1 MSKKIGKIR
10 IDLEKV
16 KKIRFLVLDVDGV
29 MTDGKVTYG
38 ANGEEFKS
46 FNIKDG
52 QGLKFWS
59 RVGYGA
65 GIITGRTSPIVE
77 RRAAELDI
85 AHVVMDAKDKLP
97 EFRKMLAAAGVSP
110 DEVAMI
116 GDDMPDVPLLRH
128 AGLGTAVADAV
139 QEVKEAADIVTNK
152 KGGRGAVREL
162 IEFILKTQGR
172 WTSVLERYYEA

>member
-1 MSKKIGKIR
+1 MSKKIGKIC
-10 IDLEKV
+10 IGFEKI

-38 ANGEEFKS
+38 ADGEEFKS
-46 FNIKDG
+46 FDIKDG

-65 GIITGRTSPIVE
+65 GIITGRASPVVE

-85 AHVVMDAKDKLP
+85 AHVAMNAKDKLP
-97 EFRKMLAAAGVSP
+97 VFREMLAGAGVAP
-110 DEVAMI
+110 GEVAMI
-116 GDDMPDVPLLRH
+116 GDDMPDIPLLRH
-128 AGLGTAVADAV
+128 AGLGVAVADAV
-139 QEVKEAADIVTNK
+139 REVKEAAHIVTNK

-162 IEFILKTQGR
+162 IELILKTQGR
-172 WTSVLERYYEA
+172 WDEVLARYYNA